1 MLEDLQLYMRSRGK
15 RFPPGELED
24 VLVKIGV
31 PRAKRIISQQ
41 VYIEEQGNIQP
52 EETTTPPIKKSNSV
66 PAEVHAAV
74 KPVQTE
80 ETGIEI
86 EEQAKP
92 LKMKT
97 GEVTVISE
105 KDMPAIEDALSTVD
119 ALSDS
124 FMASTREEKSVVP
137 RPQIRVSI
145 EGTQE
150 VVASD
155 HSTAT
160 DPLQVTSPSK
170 TVPAEP
176 VAEAEP
182 ESTLPEPA
190 AEPEPTPS
198 AETAT
203 PAEVEDTTEEQI
215 PLITGSKTFE
225 EATSPKTRK
234 TSEYAVKPL
243 VTAKVV
249 ILGEDGVGKHS
260 LMEKADL
267 RPQEGE
273 EGPQGQYIKSG
284 VFQLTDYRVNLNVWN
299 FDEAANARVSRKDF
313 YADIDIVIVVYSVS
327 DRWSFESIDFW
338 LRDAMVKHEEIPPV
352 VIVGNKKDIRDAG
365 NPDPLEPPVTSEEG
379 FRMAE
384 NLAKRLG
391 VEDRLH
397 PVAFIET
404 SCLTGEGTTDVFRT
418 ASEFY
423 TALL

>member
-1 MLEDLQLYMRSRGK
+1 MLEDLELYMRSRGK

-41 VYIEEQGNIQP
+41 VYVEEQGNVQP
-52 EETTTPPIKKSNSV
+52 QETIPPTIIKSNSE
-66 PAEVHAAV
+66 PAEIPALV

-86 EEQAKP
+86 EEQVRP

-105 KDMPAIEDALSTVD
+105 KDMPAIEEALSTVD

-124 FMASTREEKSVVP
+124 FMASTPEEKPVEP
-137 RPQIRVSI
+137 KPQIRVSI

-155 HSTAT
+155 HSIAT
-160 DPLQVTSPSK
+160 DPLQVTTSSK
-170 TVPAEP
+170 TVP
-176 VAEAEP
+176 P
-182 ESTLPEPA
+182 ETVTEPEPA
-190 AEPEPTPS
+190 PPAEV
-198 AETAT
+198 TA
-203 PAEVEDTTEEQI
+203 PAEVEDTTEEQVPI
-215 PLITGSKTFE
+215 VTGSETLE

-243 VTAKVV
+243 VSAKVV

-273 EGPQGQYIKSG
+273 EGPAGQYIKSG

-299 FDEAANARVSRKDF
+299 FDDAANARVSRKDF
-313 YADIDIVIVVYSVS
+313 YTDIDVVIVVYAVS

-338 LRDAMVKHEEIPPV
+338 LRDAIVKHEEIPPV

-379 FRMAE
+379 FKLAE

-391 VEDRLH
+391 AEDRLH

-404 SCLTGEGTTDVFRT
+404 SCLTGEGTSDVFRT

>member
-1 MLEDLQLYMRSRGK
+1 MLEDLELYMRSRGK

-41 VYIEEQGNIQP
+41 VYSEEKENVQP
-52 EETTTPPIKKSNSV
+52 KEATPPPTMQSNRE
-66 PAEVHAAV
+66 PAEVPVPV
-74 KPVQTE
+74 KPTQTE
-80 ETGIEI
+80 KTSIEI

-105 KDMPAIEDALSTVD
+105 KDMPAIEEALSTVD

-124 FMASTREEKSVVP
+124 FMASTPDEKPVESKP
-137 RPQIRVSI
+137 LIKVSI

-150 VVASD
+150 VIASD
-155 HSTAT
+155 HSMAT
-160 DPLQVTSPSK
+160 DPLQVSTPSE
-170 TVPAEP
+170 TAPSEP
-176 VAEAEP
+176 VAEVKAE
-182 ESTLPEPA
+182 SEPA
-190 AEPEPTPS
+190 PPAEAT
-198 AETAT
+198 T
-203 PAEVEDTTEEQI
+203 PAKAEDTTKEQV
-215 PLITGSKTFE
+215 PLVTGSKTLE
-225 EATSPKTRK
+225 EATSPKYRK

-243 VTAKVV
+243 VSAKVV

-273 EGPQGQYIKSG
+273 EGPGGEYIKSG

-299 FDEAANARVSRKDF
+299 FDDAASARVSRKEF
-313 YADIDIVIVVYSVS
+313 YTDIDVVIVVYAVS

-338 LRDAMVKHEEIPPV
+338 LRDTIVRHEEIPPV

-384 NLAKRLG
+384 TLSKKLG